1 MRVGVY
7 ADIRFKLWCFFR
19 TYFAEAVHLPL
30 CDSYNTTSFR
40 SPNVFNHT
48 SQEEAIF
55 HMHTFS
61 PLVVT
66 FCHRHLILFLCLVHI
81 PWYLQAEDSPPVLQ
95 PACRSLC
102 DDVYSQCKY
111 TMDKLHFHWPDAIS
125 CDKFGNATSC
135 IAEGQLLLSRFLLFC
150 VVVLKA
156 SLLFIYFDFYYY
168 FVDPKRQGEVAR
180 KLNIN

>member
-1 MRVGVY
+1 MVL
-7 ADIRFKLWCFFR
+7 FH
-19 TYFAEAVHLPL
+19 TYFAEAVRLHL

-66 FCHRHLILFLCLVHI
+66 FCHRHLIFFLCLVHI
-81 PWYLQAEDSPPVLQ
+81 PWYLPVEDSPPVLQ

-111 TMDKLHFHWPDAIS
+111 SMDKLNFHWPDTIS
-125 CDKFGNATSC
+125 CDKFGNATTGC
-135 IAEGQLLLSRFLLFC
+135 IAEGQLLLSRFPLFC

-156 SLLFIYFDFYYY
+156 SLLFSYFDFYYY
-168 FVDPKRQGEVAR
+168 FVDPKREGEVAR
-180 KLNIN
+180 NLNIN